1 MCIYKGPL
9 TGAEEQGRSE
19 EASPGQP
26 PPTGRGT
33 GTVGLSLTVRA
44 ALAQGQQENR
54 SRDFLDALC

>member
-26 PPTGRGT
+26 PPTGRGR
-33 GTVGLSLTVRA
+33 GAVGLAS
-44 ALAQGQQENR
+44 Q
-54 SRDFLDALC
+54 